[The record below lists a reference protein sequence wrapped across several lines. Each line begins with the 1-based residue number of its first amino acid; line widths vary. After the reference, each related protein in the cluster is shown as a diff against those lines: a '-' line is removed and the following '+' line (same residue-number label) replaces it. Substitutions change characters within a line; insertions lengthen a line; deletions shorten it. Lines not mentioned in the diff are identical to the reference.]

1 MKVLIDTSVWSRAL
15 RSQDG
20 QAERQEIKRLI
31 NDFRVAMIGPIRQE
45 ALSGMRH
52 EAQFEKARKKL
63 RSFEDIPLS
72 TEVHELA
79 ASYFNL
85 CRAKGIQGSH
95 IDFLICAVAA
105 THQLEIYTLDE
116 DFNLYADHLP
126 IQLYTPADL

>member
-20 QAERQEIKRLI
+20 QAERQEIKHLV

-52 EAQFEKARKKL
+52 EAQFEKTRQKL

-72 TEVHELA
+72 TELHELA

-85 CRAKGIQGSH
+85 CRAQGIQGSH
-95 IDFLICAVAA
+95 VDFLICAVAA

-126 IQLYTPADL
+126 IQLYNPVDS